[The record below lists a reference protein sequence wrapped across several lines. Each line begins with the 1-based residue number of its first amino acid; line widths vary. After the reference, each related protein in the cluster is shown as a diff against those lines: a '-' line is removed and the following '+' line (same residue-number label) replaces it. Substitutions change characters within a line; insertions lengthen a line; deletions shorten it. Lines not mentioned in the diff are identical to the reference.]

1 MPAARTL
8 TTRVRFEQQVAGIDA
23 HGMPTGSWAEV
34 CTVWGDARL
43 LTGLQAAQAG
53 TQGSSASGSVRIRW
67 RTGLTPAMRAVIAG
81 QAYDIQAVLPDLQR
95 RQHVDILIKA
105 PQ

>member
-8 TTRVRFEQQVAGIDA
+8 STRVRIEQRATGTDA
-23 HGMPTGSWAEV
+23 HGMPNGGWTEV

-53 TQGSSASGSVRIRW
+53 AQASSASGSVRIRW
-67 RTGLTPAMRAVIAG
+67 RTGLTPAMRAVVAG

-95 RQHVDILIKA
+95 RQHVDLLIKA

>member
-8 TTRVRFEQQVAGIDA
+8 RTRVRIEQQATGTDA
-23 HGMPTGSWAEV
+23 DGMPTGAWAEV

-43 LTGLQAAQAG
+43 LTGLQAAQGGA
-53 TQGSSASGSVRIRW
+53 QGSTASGSVRIRW
-67 RTGLTPAMRAVIAG
+67 RTGLTPAMRAVVAG
-81 QAYDIQAVLPDLQR
+81 IAYDIQAVLPDLQR
-95 RQHVDILIKA
+95 RQHVDLLIKA